1 MSKDFYVA
9 LENRRSI
16 YGISKEA
23 VVKDERI
30 QEIIETAV
38 KHTPSSFNSQS
49 ARVLLLLGAH
59 QNKLW
64 DITKESLRKLLP
76 ADKFSPTEEKIN
88 SFKNGYGTVLFFED
102 ESVIQQLQTNFS
114 LYKDNFPIWSQQSS
128 GMLQF
133 VVWTALEAEGFGAS
147 LQHYG
152 SLIENQVSEEWKLPK
167 TWKLIAQLPFGKPT
181 AAPGVKEFTPLED
194 RVIVFK

>member
-9 LENRRSI
+9 VQERRSI
-16 YGISKEA
+16 YGISKESMIS
-23 VVKDERI
+23 DERI
-30 QEIIETAV
+30 QEIIEAAV

-49 ARVLLLLGAH
+49 GRVLVLLGDH
-59 QNKLW
+59 QNGVW
-64 DITKESLRKLLP
+64 DMVIETLRKMLP
-76 ADKFSPTEEKIN
+76 PANFAPTEEKLS
-88 SFKNGYGTVLFFED
+88 SFRSGYGTVLFFED
-102 ESVIQQLQTNFS
+102 ETVIQELQSNFP
-114 LYKDNFPIWSQQSS
+114 LYKDNFPIWSHHSS

-152 SLIENQVSEEWKLPK
+152 SLIEEQVRERWHVPP

-181 AAPGVKEFTPLED
+181 ATPGTKEFKPLED
-194 RVIVFK
+194 RIKFFK

>member
-9 LENRRSI
+9 LTDRRSV
-16 YGISKEA
+16 YGISKEKM
-23 VVKDERI
+23 VSNERI

-49 ARVLLLLGAH
+49 ARVLVLLGEH
-59 QNKLW
+59 QDKLW
-64 DITKESLRKLLP
+64 DITKETLRKIVP
-76 ADKFSPTEEKIN
+76 ADAFATTEEKIN
-88 SFKNGYGTVLFFED
+88 SFKAGYGTVLFFED
-102 ESVIQQLQTNFS
+102 ESVIQQLQS
-114 LYKDNFPIWSQQSS
+114 SYALYKDNFPIWSQQSS

-133 VVWTALEAEGFGAS
+133 VVWTGLEAEGFGAS

-152 SLIENQVSEEWKLPK
+152 SLIEDQVAKQWNVPP

-181 AAPGVKEFTPLED
+181 ITPAAKEFKPLED
-194 RVIVFK
+194 RVKIFK